1 MEFLKYTI
9 TFPKHRKM
17 ASVVRPP
24 STMASMALPKIPN
37 RKIWKPANF
46 RITFPH
52 LPTKNRTI
60 CCTNVSPWDPP
71 PVTYAPTDD
80 TTKPKFLTGSTTLF
94 ETLDSDQTATAES
107 QTTDAKKVSKVG
119 YVRWPMWLVGPSI
132 LLATGMVPT
141 LWLPISS
148 IFLGP
153 NIASLLSLTGLDCI
167 FNLGASLFL
176 LMADACS
183 RPNDESRGPV
193 LSQAPF
199 GYRFWNMVA
208 TVSGFLVPLAM
219 MLGSEKGLFQP
230 QLAPISFAILLGPY
244 LLLLAVQMLTEMLTW
259 HWESPVWLVTP
270 VVYETYRVL
279 QLMRG
284 LKLGAELGA
293 PAWTGLVCWWVLI
306 LGMQVMRVAWYAG
319 FTAHLRQS
327 GPSSSKIGEAETEI
341 SSG

>member
-1 MEFLKYTI
+1 
-9 TFPKHRKM
+9 M

-24 STMASMALPKIPN
+24 STMASMVLSKSHSTN
-37 RKIWKPANF
+37 HKFYKPTNY
-46 RITFPH
+46 RLTFPH
-52 LPTKNRTI
+52 LATKHHTI
-60 CCTNVSPWDPP
+60 CCTNATPWDPP
-71 PVTYAPTDD
+71 PVTYALKDD
-80 TTKPKFLTGSTTLF
+80 TTKGEFLTGPTTLF
-94 ETLDSDQTATAES
+94 ETIDSDETKSASAES
-107 QTTDAKKVSKVG
+107 LTTDTKRVSKLG
-119 YVRWPMWLVGPSI
+119 YIRWPMWLMGPLV

-148 IFLGP
+148 VFLGP

-183 RPNDESRGPV
+183 RPNTPDQDPC
-193 LSQAPF
+193 LSQPPL
-199 GYRFWNMVA
+199 GYRFWNMVG
-208 TVSGFLVPLAM
+208 TVSGFIIPLIM
-219 MLGSEKGLFQP
+219 FFGSENGLFQP

-293 PAWTGLVCWWVLI
+293 PAWTVHVIRGLVCWWVLV
-306 LGMQVMRVAWYAG
+306 LGVQVMRVAWYAG
-319 FTAHLRQS
+319 FTAQLYQN
-327 GPSSSKIGEAETEI
+327 GSSNDASEVEVEV